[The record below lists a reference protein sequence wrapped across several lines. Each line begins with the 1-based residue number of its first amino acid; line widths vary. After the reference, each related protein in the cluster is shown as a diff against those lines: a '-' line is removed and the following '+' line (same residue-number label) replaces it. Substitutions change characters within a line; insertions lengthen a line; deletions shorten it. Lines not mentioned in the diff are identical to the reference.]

1 MATGVSTTETAQSPL
16 IDVPEE
22 GLRQIRRWA
31 WVIALGSFLFG
42 YDTGVVS
49 GALLFL
55 REDLHLD
62 DFQQGSVVSVLLLGA
77 IAGALTIGR
86 VSERFGRKRTLGIVG
101 LTFSVGI
108 VIVAAANSY
117 GVMLIGRLIM
127 GLGVGGVSALVPT
140 YLSEISPAQIRG
152 RMLTL
157 NQLLI
162 TLGLLVSYLVDW
174 AFAGSEN
181 WRAMF
186 LVGLIP
192 SVGLVLGS
200 LRLPESPAWL
210 VNHGKE
216 AEMRTLVRSVASD
229 KAADTVLELHAREEE
244 QRRRAR
250 AEGER
255 EGWRALNSP
264 RLHAALV
271 VGLTLA
277 AVQQFGGI
285 NTVIYYAPTIMQD
298 TGLSATNAILYSV
311 FIGLIN
317 FGMTIV
323 SLRLIDRIGRRPLL
337 LVSLLGM
344 FGSLLVLGLAFVADW
359 SSVIILL
366 FILLYIVAF
375 AVGMG
380 PVFWVLLGEIFPTQN
395 RAAGVSAGSTMNWT
409 ANFAVSLAFLPLLSA
424 IGTGETFWL
433 FAIVCAFGI
442 WFVGRY
448 VPETKDREFPEVDVE
463 LQARSRGEVPPPTGL
478 PGRTT

>member
-1 MATGVSTTETAQSPL
+1 MATGVPTTETAKSPL

-22 GLRQIRRWA
+22 GLRQIARWGV
-31 WVIALGSFLFG
+31 VIAIGSFLFG
-42 YDTGVVS
+42 YDTGVIS
-49 GALLFL
+49 GALLFIK
-55 REDLHLD
+55 EDLHLS
-62 DFQQGSVVSVLLLGA
+62 DFEQGTVVSVLLLGA
-77 IAGALTIGR
+77 IAGALL
-86 VSERFGRKRTLGIVG
+86 VSRISDRIGRKRTLGIVA
-101 LTFSVGI
+101 LTFAVGI
-108 VIVAAANSY
+108 AIAAAANSY
-117 GVMLIGRLIM
+117 GMMLIGRVIM
-127 GLGVGGVSALVPT
+127 GLGVGGVSALIPS

-162 TLGLLVSYLVDW
+162 TFGLLVAYIVDW

-186 LVGLIP
+186 ALGLIP
-192 SVGLVLGS
+192 SLALVLGS

-210 VNHGKE
+210 LNHGKE
-216 AEMRTLVRSVASD
+216 AEMRSLVASVASD
-229 KAADTVLELHAREEE
+229 KTADKVIELHNREVE
-244 QRRRAR
+244 QRRRA
-250 AEGER
+250 AATGER
-255 EGWRALNSP
+255 KGWGALTSRRLRA
-264 RLHAALV
+264 AMV

-277 AVQQFGGI
+277 VLQQFAGI

-298 TGLSATNAILYSV
+298 TGLSASNAILYSV
-311 FIGLIN
+311 FIGIIN
-317 FGMTIV
+317 FGTTIV
-323 SLRLIDRIGRRPLL
+323 SLRLIDRVGRRPLL

-395 RAAGVSAGSTMNWT
+395 RAAGVSAGSTTNWT

-433 FAIVCAFGI
+433 FAVVCAFGI

-448 VPETKDREFPEVDVE
+448 VPETKDREFPEVDAE
-463 LQARSRGEVPPPTGL
+463 LQARAKGAVRPPAGL